1 MKQTNILV
9 IFTGGTIGSGKQDG
23 YLSPLGEKAGKR
35 LLLGFEEREQT
46 GYESR
51 FQTKIHFET
60 RCPYKILSENLNG
73 SHLSLLWEAL
83 KDVDGYD
90 GIILTVGTD
99 TLGYSSA
106 MAGYLFGHLGIPVVT
121 VSANYPLEDKR
132 SNGFANFAGAVLL
145 ILEGSHKGVFC
156 SYQNRARHFIHYGT
170 RLLLQGNYEDEVVS
184 VKNSYYGEICR
195 DKSGHSQI
203 VLNPEIKEK
212 SGNYEKGSSEAEQ
225 WMAGIQFGVGNLT
238 HSPVCF
244 LRPYPGMVFPDPAGY
259 KGILLDTY
267 HSGTLPVKDG
277 FSAFVQKAKAA
288 HVPVCVA
295 GVPEGL
301 VYETVAE
308 YQKEGVMILPV
319 AAPVAMYCK
328 LWLLCSAEI
337 SAEKMAIPVSH
348 DILTPTDFHKRD

>member
-1 MKQTNILV
+1 MEQTNILV
-9 IFTGGTIGSGKQDG
+9 VFTGGTIGSGETAG

-35 LLLGFEEREQT
+35 LLMGFGEREQT
-46 GYESR
+46 DYERR
-51 FQTKIHFET
+51 FHTKIHFET
-60 RCPYKILSENLNG
+60 CCPYEILSENLNG
-73 SHLSLLWEAL
+73 SHLPLLWEAL

-121 VSANYPLEDKR
+121 VSANYPLEDER

-156 SYQNRARHFIHYGT
+156 SYQNRERHFIHYGT

-184 VKNSYYGEICR
+184 VKNSYYGEICK

-203 VLNPEIKEK
+203 VLNPGIKEK
-212 SGNYEKGSSEAEQ
+212 SCKSENSSPETEQ
-225 WMAGIQFGVGNLT
+225 LMAGIQSGVGNLT
-238 HSPVCF
+238 QSPVCF

-277 FSAFVQKAKAA
+277 FSEFVQKAKEAN
-288 HVPVCVA
+288 VPVCIA
-295 GVPEGL
+295 GVPKGK

-308 YQKEGVMILPV
+308 YQKEGVMVLPV

-328 LWLLCSAEI
+328 LWLLCSAGI
-337 SAEKMAIPVSH
+337 RTEKMAIPVSH
-348 DILTPTDFHKRD
+348 DVINP

>member
-1 MKQTNILV
+1 MKQKNILV
-9 IFTGGTIGSGKQDG
+9 VFTGGTIGSGETEG

-35 LLLGFEEREQT
+35 LLMGFENRYQKD
-46 GYESR
+46 YESR
-51 FQTKIHFET
+51 FQTGIHFET
-60 RCPYKILSENLNG
+60 RCPYEILSENLNG
-73 SHLSLLWEAL
+73 SHLLLLWEAL

-106 MAGYLFGHLGIPVVT
+106 MAGYLFEHLEIPVVT

-156 SYQNRARHFIHYGT
+156 SYENRDRHFIHYGT

-184 VKNSYYGEICR
+184 VKNSYYGEICKS
-195 DKSGHSQI
+195 KSGEPEI
-203 VLNPEIKEK
+203 VLNPEAKKEREK
-212 SGNYEKGSSEAEQ
+212 QRVSGAEKLQLSAKTQ
-225 WMAGIQFGVGNLT
+225 LMAKMQSGVDKLSK
-238 HSPVCF
+238 SPVCF
-244 LRPYPGMVFPDPAGY
+244 LRPYPGMIFPDPAGY

-277 FSAFVQKAKAA
+277 FAAFVQKAVEADI
-288 HVPVCVA
+288 PVCVA
-295 GVPEGL
+295 GVPEGT

-308 YQKEGVMILPV
+308 YQREGVMILPV

-328 LWLLCSAEI
+328 LWLLCSAGI

-348 DILTPTDFHKRD
+348 DILNP